1 MGNAGD
7 RWTLVQHLE
16 GPNRLRS
23 LPMEQFNRLLPLP
36 HNPSLETPAGF
47 GSPVSMDVI
56 RTLARP
62 TWLIAEFVDV
72 SMGANTAVSYYAT
85 LGYERC

>member
-1 MGNAGD
+1 MGDAGD
-7 RWTLVQHLE
+7 CRTLVQHLA

-23 LPMEQFNRLLPLP
+23 LPMEQFNKLLPLP

-56 RTLARP
+56 HRP

-72 SMGANTAVSYYAT
+72 SMGANTAVSYHAT